1 MRDHPSLFHLTL
13 PKPGKHNM
21 VCFEARPKK
30 PAARGNPIPSGMKAP
45 ATKLPIGM
53 IRLEKR

>member
-1 MRDHPSLFHLTL
+1 MDHPSLFHMCL
-13 PKPGKHNM
+13 PRPGNGSMMYSAEKMKMKPVAFG
-21 VCFEARPKK
+21 VV
-30 PAARGNPIPSGMKAP
+30 PSGIKPP